1 MINPEKQALLLIE
14 QHKEKQSGI
23 ASVKRNKSGACL
35 YEIIWNDITANTWE
49 PLENLAPRLSEFK
62 EYDCLCVCR
71 VLPLTHSGTQIQDLE
86 SDSAKGGTQAK
97 NLFFMMRTGNLI
109 LIMNKI
115 LLKLY
120 GQPAIKTTRH
130 LQTIQIS

>member
-14 QHKEKQSGI
+14 QRKENQSGI
-23 ASVKRNKSGACL
+23 ASVKRNKSGPCL

-71 VLPLTHSGTQIQDLE
+71 VLPLTHSGTQRHAQLNWWRILKMKKSSKKLRRQMLIFQLE
-86 SDSAKGGTQAK
+86 E
-97 NLFFMMRTGNLI
+97 
-109 LIMNKI
+109 
-115 LLKLY
+115 
-120 GQPAIKTTRH
+120 
-130 LQTIQIS
+130 QIEREMSLRMYPN